1 MRAKD
6 SPQGT
11 QGFLSQLSG
20 QIPAGKS
27 HTETGAHGVVLSPA
41 LVAIVDDDPRIQE
54 LLGAELTDLNQ
65 IHCSYSSADALL
77 SDINNSQPALIFL
90 DVLMPG
96 MGGMECLK
104 QLRQHGFGGAVV
116 MFSALNDAEL
126 QEQAKPQEPTAGCSK
141 QHYLTT
147 WKRC

>member
-1 MRAKD
+1 M
-6 SPQGT
+6 S
-11 QGFLSQLSG
+11 S
-20 QIPAGKS
+20 
-27 HTETGAHGVVLSPA
+27 A

-65 IHCSYSSADALL
+65 PHCSYSSADSLL
-77 SDINNSQPALIFL
+77 SDINNSKPALIFL

-104 QLRQHGFGGAVV
+104 HLRQQGFDGAVV

-126 QEQAKPQEPTAGCSK
+126 QDQAKAAGASGWVLKAALFDDVENSLRRYLPQT
-141 QHYLTT
+141 
-147 WKRC
+147 